1 MRRSKVSGLDSS
13 SVSLGMRNPQG
24 GALISLSLSLSLSL
38 YITCVMGGGDKGKIL
53 LSMGLTKILLVK
65 EIEEE
70 DLDEGLIVFG
80 CRHFIF
86 LLAFCS
92 GSLTQRW

>member
-1 MRRSKVSGLDSS
+1 MRRLKVSGLDSS
-13 SVSLGMRNPQG
+13 SVSVGMRNPQG
-24 GALISLSLSLSLSL
+24 GGLISLSL

-53 LSMGLTKILLVK
+53 LSKGLTKILLV
-65 EIEEE
+65 IGFEEE
-70 DLDEGLIVFG
+70 DLDEGLIDFG
-80 CRHFIF
+80 WRHFIF